1 MGFLKRIRQII
12 SANIDHLIENAEEP
26 EIMIEQFIRE
36 MDEGIMNLR
45 TEVARAIA
53 AEKRLARRM
62 EDGLVKIR
70 TWQEDSERAVME
82 GNDALARKAI
92 ANRLDEEKALAEL
105 EGQHKKALA
114 VSETMKED
122 LRLLENKI
130 QEARRRKEN
139 LVARKRSA
147 QAQKDTLSSNEKLT
161 GASGKTDSLVSKA
174 QRESSFTLETLED
187 EVLEM
192 EAETEALRE
201 VTKSKPQL
209 EQTLEDTE
217 REENIERIL
226 HEIKDK
232 PNK

>member
-62 EDGLVKIR
+62 EDGLGKIR

-130 QEARRRKEN
+130 QEVRRRKGN

-147 QAQKDTLSSNEKLT
+147 QAQKDILSSNEKLT
-161 GASGKTDSLVSKA
+161 GASRKTDALVSKA
-174 QRESSFTLETLED
+174 QREGSFASETLED

-226 HEIKDK
+226 DEIKAK